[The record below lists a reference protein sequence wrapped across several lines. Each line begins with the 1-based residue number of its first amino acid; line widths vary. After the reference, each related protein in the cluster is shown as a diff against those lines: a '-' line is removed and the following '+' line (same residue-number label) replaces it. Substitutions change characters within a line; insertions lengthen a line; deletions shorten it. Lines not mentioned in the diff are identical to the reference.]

1 MSSIFLKEQ
10 TSETRKVGNKMGM
23 YHFHKI
29 RKEKGLELDDITKA
43 LGIKDDPIHQMSRG
57 QITLQRLHEIDLD
70 GRPCMGNDL
79 LLRDVRKIV
88 KLMELTPDQII
99 DVFFREN
106 PEGWPYV
113 DPDDPE

>member
-1 MSSIFLKEQ
+1 
-10 TSETRKVGNKMGM
+10 MGL

-43 LGIKDDPIHQMSRG
+43 LGIKDDPIHHMSRG
-57 QITLQRLHEIDLD
+57 QITLQRLHEIDPD
-70 GRPCMGNDL
+70 GWPWMGYDMMM
-79 LLRDVRKIV
+79 RDVRQIV

>member
-1 MSSIFLKEQ
+1 
-10 TSETRKVGNKMGM
+10 MGM

-70 GRPCMGNDL
+70 GRPCMGNDMM
-79 LLRDVRKIV
+79 LRDVRNIV
-88 KLMELTPDQII
+88 KLMDLTHAQII

>member
-1 MSSIFLKEQ
+1 
-10 TSETRKVGNKMGM
+10 MGM

-79 LLRDVRKIV
+79 LLRDVRKVV

-106 PEGWPYV
+106 PKGWPYV

>member
-1 MSSIFLKEQ
+1 
-10 TSETRKVGNKMGM
+10 MGL

-43 LGIKDDPIHQMSRG
+43 LGIKDDPIHHMNRI

-70 GRPCMGNDL
+70 GWPCMGNDL

-88 KLMELTPDQII
+88 KLMDLTHAQII

-113 DPDDPE
+113 DPDDPDDPE

>member
-1 MSSIFLKEQ
+1 
-10 TSETRKVGNKMGM
+10 MGM

-88 KLMELTPDQII
+88 TLMELTPDQII
-99 DVFFREN
+99 DVFFTEN
-106 PEGWPYV
+106 PDGWPYV